1 VKIAVLVSGGVDSS
15 VALALL
21 AKEHPAADL
30 TAFYL
35 KIWLEDELAFLGEC
49 PWEEDLWHARAVAE
63 RLSIPLEVLSLQTA
77 YHERVVAHALSEL
90 AAGRT
95 PSPDLHCNELVKFG
109 AFMDLIGSGFD
120 RVATGHYATVRQLA
134 NGPRLFAATDP
145 VKDQTYFLA
154 RLSRDQLARAEFP
167 VGHLHKHEV
176 RALAQELGLETQSR
190 KDSQGIC
197 FLGKIPYPEFV
208 RHHLGDAPGD
218 IVDIASG
225 RVLGRHN
232 GLWFHTIGQRRGL
245 GLAGGP
251 WFVVAK
257 RIPQRM
263 LVVAHADHFA
273 EHHRADFEV
282 EALHWI
288 GLPPALDRTPETLE
302 VKLRHGPHRIRCV
315 LEAVRESPP
324 FEASPSWRGLHKQG
338 EASSEAHAT
347 DAAPIAPADI
357 LRVRLESPDPGI
369 AAGQFAVFYRPGHP
383 AECLGS
389 GVIR

>member
-1 VKIAVLVSGGVDSS
+1 MAATQSAYDAAVKIAVLVSGGVDSS

-21 AKEHPAADL
+21 AKEHPTAHL

-49 PWEEDLWHARAVAE
+49 PWEEDLRHARAVSQ
-63 RLSIPLEVLSLQTA
+63 RLSVPLEVVSLQTA
-77 YHERVVAHALSEL
+77 YHERVVAHALREL

-109 AFMDLIGSGFD
+109 AFMELAGQGFD
-120 RVATGHYATVRQLA
+120 RVATGHYAVVQHLA
-134 NGPRLFAATDP
+134 SGPRLLAAADP

-154 RLSRDQLARAEFP
+154 RLSRAQLARAEFP
-167 VGHLHKHEV
+167 IGHLHKHEV
-176 RALAQELGLETQSR
+176 RALARDHELETQSR

-208 RHHLGDAPGD
+208 RHHLGDAPGE

-225 RVLGRHN
+225 RVLGRHD
-232 GLWFHTIGQRRGL
+232 GLWFHTIGQRKGL

-257 RIPQRM
+257 DLAARA
-263 LVVAHADHFA
+263 LLVAHADHFA

-282 EALHWI
+282 ESVHW
-288 GLPPALDRTPETLE
+288 LADPTPLQHPGETLE
-302 VKLRHGPHRIRCV
+302 VKLRHGPRRIRCW
-315 LEAVRESPP
+315 LEEGTSGV
-324 FEASPSWRGLHKQG
+324 F
-338 EASSEAHAT
+338 
-347 DAAPIAPADI
+347 
-357 LRVRLESPDPGI
+357 RVRLETPDPGV
-369 AAGQFAVFYRPGHP
+369 APGQFAVFYRRADGVDGEI
-383 AECLGS
+383 ECVGS
-389 GVIR
+389 GIIR